1 MKNAAECIMVSEE
14 RRSSQLDAF
23 KANREKNMSKKEKER
38 ERLARFRAN
47 RKSQEEDF
55 LRLVSLTY
63 PCMP

>member
-47 RKSQEEDF
+47 SQ
-55 LRLVSLTY
+55 LTI
-63 PCMP
+63 P